1 MGMIVGV
8 IQARLGSKRLP
19 GKVLAEIGGRPL
31 IEWTMAA
38 VRPVVDRL
46 VVAIPRGVEND
57 PLAAFLCGKV
67 VVHRGLADDVLTRCW
82 DAVAPYA
89 PDIVLRQTAD
99 NPFCLTEVMRGQI
112 ARIGQYDYVGIA
124 GWPLGIA
131 GEAMTFAALT
141 EAYWN
146 AVTDY
151 DREHVTPWIAE
162 MYGCWQL
169 RNKNGYGSIN
179 DRWTVD
185 DESDLAFARSV
196 YDQLYASNPLFGF
209 EAMIRAGYCGPLREA
224 VSA

>member
-1 MGMIVGV
+1 MIVGV

-38 VRPVVDRL
+38 VRPVVDRM

-67 VVHRGLADDVLTRCW
+67 VVHRGLADDVLARCW

-151 DREHVTPWIAE
+151 DREHVTPYIYHHPERFHIAP
-162 MYGCWQL
+162 
-169 RNKNGYGSIN
+169 SPSF
-179 DRWTVD
+179 TVD
-185 DESDLAFARSV
+185 TAQELEAARNS
-196 YDQLYASNPLFGF
+196 P
-209 EAMIRAGYCGPLREA
+209 EARVRSAAGPGAAGERR
-224 VSA
+224 